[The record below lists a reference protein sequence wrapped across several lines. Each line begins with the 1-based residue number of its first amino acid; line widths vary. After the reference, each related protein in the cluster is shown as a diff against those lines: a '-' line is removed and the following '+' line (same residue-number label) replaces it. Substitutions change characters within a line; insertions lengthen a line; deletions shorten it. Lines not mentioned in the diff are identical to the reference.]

1 MLIRIGT
8 GPLPRP
14 ATYSAQWRSGL
25 VLTNLEM
32 LSHVRFQGTGQS
44 FPSTGLAGVDVSV

>member
-1 MLIRIGT
+1 
-8 GPLPRP
+8 
-14 ATYSAQWRSGL
+14 
-25 VLTNLEM
+25 V